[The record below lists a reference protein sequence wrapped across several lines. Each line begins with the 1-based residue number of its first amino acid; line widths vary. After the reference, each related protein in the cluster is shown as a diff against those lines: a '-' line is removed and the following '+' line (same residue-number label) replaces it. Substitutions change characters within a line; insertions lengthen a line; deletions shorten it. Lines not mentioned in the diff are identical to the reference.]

1 MDLNRIIND
10 MDGEVSAADWC
21 ISILEVLSNEI
32 ESDRELRP
40 GCNEKTAGVIMVRRS
55 NIYLDCISAVQH
67 ILYMMLENVHDM
79 ALRACQEKEAAE
91 NE

>member
-1 MDLNRIIND
+1 MDSNRIIND

-32 ESDRELRP
+32 EGDRATYP
-40 GCNEKTAGVIMVRRS
+40 GCDESTASILMVRRS

-67 ILYMMLENVHDM
+67 ILHGMTENVHDM
-79 ALRACQEKEAAE
+79 ALHACQEKGGREHG
-91 NE
+91 